1 MEAWEFHFESYIIL
15 KSKNMNILKEE
26 EKNKKKSGF
35 GELYWKK
42 ETNWIAFCVQMKT
55 VDKFSF

>member
-1 MEAWEFHFESYIIL
+1 
-15 KSKNMNILKEE
+15 MNIVKEE